1 MFTIPSHGWFITV
14 LPASI
19 IKLSHKKWVMASQ
32 SSLFPKKNGSLGVY
46 TPFSDKPKWRFAVP
60 TLQVWRYPIL
70 KPLCQDF
77 PGAWAANP
85 INPKKDKSDWT
96 SLTKLVY
103 SKMGGTHEY
112 MLNPF
117 PKAIRLSIA
126 FTRVCH
132 GFWMIWWLLA
142 PGLVDLPP
150 CKQMGLG
157 LVQWPTPPTTPTVK
171 NDPLYPHMNSILMLI
186 IWFHIWSI
194 YNIHIYIYTVYIYI
208 HTQYIHTSGSF
219 HQLEHMNCCREFSSG
234 FHRGME
240 DLLPNTT
247 LAWCVCLRWKN
258 GSEVVHFTLSGGESP
273 WK

>member
-194 YNIHIYIYTVYIYI
+194 YNIHIYIYILYIYI
-208 HTQYIHTSGSF
+208 YTYTVYTYI
-219 HQLEHMNCCREFSSG
+219 
-234 FHRGME
+234 
-240 DLLPNTT
+240 
-247 LAWCVCLRWKN
+247 W
-258 GSEVVHFTLSGGESP
+258 
-273 WK
+273 